1 MVSLIGSLKVSTL
14 QAKNFVEI
22 AKLFIQARNLIQE
35 GNFTHDQAF
44 LLDEEVRKLHP
55 KNRFLDTGFYDYD
68 PDMVK

>member
-1 MVSLIGSLKVSTL
+1 MV
-14 QAKNFVEI
+14 F
-22 AKLFIQARNLIQE
+22 FIQARNLIQE